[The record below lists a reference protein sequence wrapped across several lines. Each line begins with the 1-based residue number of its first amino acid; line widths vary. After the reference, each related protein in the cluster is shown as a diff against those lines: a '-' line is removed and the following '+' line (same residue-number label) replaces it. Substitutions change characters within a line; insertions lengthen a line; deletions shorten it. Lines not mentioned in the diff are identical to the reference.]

1 MSENTENTSTNQA
14 VYAALSANSQIKVP
28 VDTGRKDF
36 TQLDTAIVEEIKA
49 GNNTFT
55 LLQQSRA
62 ATLAQPFVTPLGD
75 VERVI
80 DRRLQALRKKGA
92 IRYSKGVWLD
102 QCSKGGVL

>member
-1 MSENTENTSTNQA
+1 MTKETNNNDTQA
-14 VYAALSANSQIKVP
+14 AIRAALRANTQMQVP
-28 VDTGRKDF
+28 VKDF
-36 TQLDTAIVEEIKA
+36 TQLDAAIVEEIKA

-62 ATLAQPFVTPLGD
+62 AALAEPFVTPRGD